1 MDELETLGEEFKD
14 KEKKETEIKHDATH
28 KDQYE
33 FTINKE
39 SLKLLEPKVKKLLDN
54 GFAIAVYAVKIND
67 FKLE

>member
-1 MDELETLGEEFKD
+1 MDELEKLGVED
-14 KEKKETEIKHDATH
+14 KEKGEKEKTIKTDATH

-33 FTINKE
+33 FTIDKE

-54 GFAIAVYAVKIND
+54 GFVIAVYAVKIND

>member
-1 MDELETLGEEFKD
+1 MDELENLGEEK
-14 KEKKETEIKHDATH
+14 KQEEEKEIKSDATH

-39 SLKLLEPKVKKLLDN
+39 SLKLLEPKVKNLLDH
-54 GFAIAVYAVKIND
+54 GFSIAVYAVKIKD

>member
-1 MDELETLGEEFKD
+1 MDELEKLGEEFK
-14 KEKKETEIKHDATH
+14 EKGEKETTIKPDATH

-33 FTINKE
+33 FTIDKE
-39 SLKLLEPKVKKLLDN
+39 SLKFLEPKVKKLIDN